1 MYLFRGLCH
10 YATHE
15 KTDSAAYIAYYV
27 FCFCHLNELLLVA
40 LYAMHYYY
48 RYLYTGERPP
58 ACKRHGRGTH
68 TDILLGVLLI
78 FDSGR
83 LRSSVRFMMFVEED
97 STPHF
102 QSRRQ
107 S

>member
-48 RYLYTGERPP
+48 RYLYTGERR
-58 ACKRHGRGTH
+58 ASDMAGEH
-68 TDILLGVLLI
+68 ILI
-78 FDSGR
+78 YYSESC
-83 LRSSVRFMMFVEED
+83 SS
-97 STPHF
+97 STPDAF
-102 QSRRQ
+102 APLSD